1 MPITKKLV
9 EKMGGTISFESKEG
23 TGTTFVIRIPFQID
37 ADMKDRNETEEK
49 TETSIQGLHV
59 LLTEDNELNMEIAEF
74 VLQNEGA
81 VPSLLSKE
89 MVPPIFSTSFF
100 VIGIPSPVPA
110 NFVRLPACS
119 CANGS
124 KMRFWNASVI
134 PIPVSLQTNSNV
146 VIAVCFDGI
155 SRQPI

>member
-1 MPITKKLV
+1 MSTASCPFHALV
-9 EKMGGTISFESKEG
+9 TTVPSFRSTNSAISIFSSLSSVRRTWSPWIDVSVFSSVSVLSFLSVSIRNG
-23 TGTTFVIRIPFQID
+23 IRITNVVP
-37 ADMKDRNETEEK
+37 
-49 TETSIQGLHV
+49 
-59 LLTEDNELNMEIAEF
+59 
-74 VLQNEGA
+74 